1 MVKITSKKVKDLGAS
16 ILARLKNHA
25 KENKIQPRMIYL
37 AYIFEKFLYR
47 VAISKYRSKL
57 VLKGGVL
64 LYCEN
69 WNFRQTTDIDFL
81 GLSLSNKVSNIIQI
95 IQEICTIPC
104 NDPLQFYV
112 DDISIQENMI
122 DDKYNGFKIT
132 IPVSLST
139 LKEKLNIDIGFGDV
153 IYPNPR
159 SLNYPILFKKENK
172 SIIIQAYTIESFVAE
187 KIHAIYYLGA
197 FSSRMKDFY
206 DLYCIAE
213 YKTFELMDLL
223 EAIKLTFKK
232 RDTKI
237 QSRTLENILD
247 DDIWNQRFIQYCRKK
262 HITIIPFEDVSE
274 RIKKWLLPIFKLIE
288 ENKPNTTLTWDNH
301 LFLWKAN

>member
-1 MVKITSKKVKDLGAS
+1 MITSKKIKDLGAS
-16 ILARLKNHA
+16 ILARLKNYA

-47 VAISKYRSKL
+47 VSISKYRSKL

-81 GLSLSNKVSNIIQI
+81 GVDLSNKISNIIHI
-95 IQEICTIPC
+95 IQEICMIPS
-104 NDPLQFYV
+104 NDPLKFEV
-112 DDISIQENMI
+112 DEILIQENMI
-122 DDKYNGFKIT
+122 DNKYNGFKII

-159 SLNYPILFKKENK
+159 SLNYPKLFKKENNL
-172 SIIIQAYTIESFVAE
+172 IIIQAYSIESFVAE

-213 YKTFELMDLL
+213 YKTFKLMDLL
-223 EAIKLTFKK
+223 EAIKTTFKK
-232 RDTKI
+232 RETNL

-262 HITIIPFEDVSE
+262 NINIIPFEDVSQ

-288 ENKPNTTLTWDNH
+288 ESKSDTTLTWDN
-301 LFLWKAN
+301 LLLLWKSKLS